1 MFLEK
6 ELARKIVATGLVKYR
21 RKKLDNMEA
30 IMNVIDDIGC
40 TLMSSK
46 DKLRLQDYVAL
57 GEALTIAS
65 SLGRSLALLREIV
78 SLKKEMKREAK
89 ERESIL
95 LRMEKDEEEEDDDDD
110 RWDNWVKLWS
120 E

>member
-1 MFLEK
+1 
-6 ELARKIVATGLVKYR
+6 
-21 RKKLDNMEA
+21 
-30 IMNVIDDIGC
+30 MNVIDDIGC

-65 SLGRSLALLREIV
+65 SLGRSLTLLREIV
-78 SLKKEMKREAK
+78 SLRKELEEGMRKQEELDREI
-89 ERESIL
+89 EEIDRQIDLIDS
-95 LRMEKDEEEEDDDDD
+95 MGKDDEDDDD